1 MASKSSVMPRRLISP
16 LSIYWSSSY
25 ILTLSG
31 RFPQMPK
38 NSDFNSTFTQL
49 KEIFAPYEDKL
60 IVLADTRDNY
70 SLDVNYVMK
79 NKRRLY
85 FGGVRRGKAYVSF
98 HLMPVYAFPAITE
111 KISPELKKR
120 MQGKSCFNFTAPDEK
135 LFNEL
140 RKLTKAG
147 FTRFTSKKFYSQ
159 F

>member
-1 MASKSSVMPRRLISP
+1 MTKD
-16 LSIYWSSSY
+16 
-25 ILTLSG
+25 T
-31 RFPQMPK
+31 
-38 NSDFNSTFTQL
+38 DFETTFAKL
-49 KEIFAPYEDKL
+49 KEIFAPYESKL
-60 IVLADTRDNY
+60 IVVANTPDNY
-70 SLDVNYVMK
+70 SLDVNHVMK

-98 HLMPVYAFPAITE
+98 HLMPVYAFAGLRE
-111 KISPELKKR
+111 KISPDLKKR

>member
-1 MASKSSVMPRRLISP
+1 
-16 LSIYWSSSY
+16 
-25 ILTLSG
+25 
-31 RFPQMPK
+31 MPK
-38 NSDFNSTFTQL
+38 NTDFDSTFTQL
-49 KEIFAPYEDKL
+49 KEIFAPFESKL
-60 IVLADTRDNY
+60 NVTADTRDNY
-70 SLDVNYVMK
+70 ALETHHVMK
-79 NKRRLY
+79 NKHRVY

-98 HLMPVYAFPAITE
+98 HLMPVYALPEISE

-147 FTRFTSKKFYSQ
+147 FARFTSKKFYSQ

>member
-1 MASKSSVMPRRLISP
+1 MPRLPYFTSFNLLRLK
-16 LSIYWSSSY
+16 LHFDA
-25 ILTLSG
+25 
-31 RFPQMPK
+31 REVPQMPK
-38 NSDFNSTFTQL
+38 NSDFDSTFTQL

-60 IVLADTRDNY
+60 IVVADTRDNY

-98 HLMPVYAFPAITE
+98 HLMPVYAFPGITE
-111 KISPELKKR
+111 KISPALKKR

-147 FTRFTSKKFYSQ
+147 FTQFTSKKFYSQ